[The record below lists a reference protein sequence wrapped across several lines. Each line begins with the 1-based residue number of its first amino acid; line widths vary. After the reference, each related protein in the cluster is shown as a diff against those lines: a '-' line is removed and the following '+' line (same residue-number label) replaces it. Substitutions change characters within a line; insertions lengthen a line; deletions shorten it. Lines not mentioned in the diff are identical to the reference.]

1 MSVDDIRDAI
11 RNFEESGAESLV
23 LEIRRLGALD
33 FESRRWAD
41 AFEKAYATNRAWYMK
56 FKELN
61 ALLLE
66 ARIQQKGVIEA
77 TAALNSHGILEYDV
91 WCAGGWM
98 TLVDGER
105 A

>member
-1 MSVDDIRDAI
+1 MNEIREAIRD
-11 RNFEESGAESLV
+11 FEDSGAESLV

-41 AFEKAYATNRAWYMK
+41 EFENAYARNREWYME

-66 ARIQQKGVIEA
+66 ARIQQKGVVEA
-77 TAALNSHGILEYDV
+77 SAALNSHGFLEYDV

-98 TLVDGER
+98 TLVDGQR